1 MKLDCYILSGGR
13 SRRFGSDKGRMP
25 VDGMPNLLRLHRA
38 LSPHVQS
45 FWVVSRSLD
54 EYSDLGLP
62 AIADRVPDQGP
73 LQGLH
78 TALSH
83 RLSLDSARSERLP
96 SPLPWIVVG
105 TCDALTCEPAWWFA
119 PSPPDIDEI
128 PFQTQVVSWQAET
141 FQPFPAIFS
150 TGLLGTIESLLASG
164 DRSMHAL
171 KRTLA
176 DQWITLPSPGHSLFE
191 QVNTPEELEAWR
203 QGKEAQRLD
212 K

>member
-1 MKLDCYILSGGR
+1 
-13 SRRFGSDKGRMP
+13 
-25 VDGMPNLLRLHRA
+25 
-38 LSPHVQS
+38 
-45 FWVVSRSLD
+45 
-54 EYSDLGLP
+54 
-62 AIADRVPDQGP
+62 
-73 LQGLH
+73 
-78 TALSH
+78 
-83 RLSLDSARSERLP
+83 
-96 SPLPWIVVG
+96 LPWIVVG